1 MAVTF
6 VIGRAGSGK
15 TARIFRRITNAA
27 RAEPLGPPIIWL
39 LPKQA
44 TFMAERELTC
54 AVGAFSRVRVLS
66 FEGLGRMIEAD
77 CGGAAVPEVTDL
89 GRQMVL
95 GHLLRRHQGQLGFF
109 ASVARRPGLAAEL
122 DATFAEFER
131 SGKTTAELADL
142 LDQLKHADPADAEG
156 PSLQAKLRDL
166 LLLYDAYT
174 RYLAQE
180 RLDQHR
186 RLMQVREKLE
196 QCASLRPATVY
207 VDNFAD
213 FTDYERR
220 ILVGL
225 AKTCRSVEVALLL
238 DPDSPTVRHPH
249 HLPDE
254 LSLFHRTETTYRK
267 LWFAMTEEGVELA
280 EPVKLEEAR
289 RFRVPTLKKLEASLF
304 EVSPNP
310 QSAIRNPKS

>member
-1 MAVTF
+1 MALTF

-15 TARIFRRITNAA
+15 TARVFGRIADA
-27 RAEPLGPPIIWL
+27 VRAESLGPPIIWL

-44 TFMAERELTC
+44 TFTAERELTC
-54 AVGAFSRVRVLS
+54 AVGAFSRVRVVS
-66 FEGLGRMIEAD
+66 FELLGRMIEAD
-77 CGGAAVPEVTDL
+77 CGGSAVPEVTGL

-131 SGKTTAELADL
+131 SRKTTADLADL
-142 LDQLKHADPADAEG
+142 LDQLKHADPSDAEC

-166 LLLYDAYT
+166 ALLYDAYT
-174 RYLAQE
+174 RYLGQE
-180 RLDQHR
+180 RLDQHC
-186 RLMQVREKLE
+186 RLTQVREKLE
-196 QCASLRPATVY
+196 QCSMLRPAAVY

-225 AKTCRSVEVALLL
+225 AKTCRSVDVALLL
-238 DPDSPTVRHPH
+238 DPNSPTVRDPH

-254 LSLFHRTETTYRK
+254 VSLFHRTETTYRK
-267 LWFAMTEEGVELA
+267 LCFAMTEEGVDIA
-280 EPVKLEEAR
+280 EPVLLGGAAR
-289 RFRVPTLKKLEASLF
+289 FIARYLSLLEASLF
-304 EVSPNP
+304 NTLPPSPG
-310 QSAIRNPKS
+310 